1 MHKIQTTKFQLSNP
15 ISTMG
20 DRLCPPHYYSTP
32 QIFRPSAIPEK
43 ALLFKE
49 KKIRCHNK
57 SLDIKRKN
65 ATQKVL
71 FFLHLNFYLIG
82 SLIFGNFQ
90 SVNNRLGK
98 IIKKYD

>member
-49 KKIRCHNK
+49 KKNK
-57 SLDIKRKN
+57 VP
-65 ATQKVL
+65 Q
-71 FFLHLNFYLIG
+71 
-82 SLIFGNFQ
+82 
-90 SVNNRLGK
+90 
-98 IIKKYD
+98 